1 MSQSRDFRFDHLDQE
16 TAYHS
21 YTLIQASL
29 GLPSWTT
36 EIQYFDNLLKLRFG
50 L

>member
-1 MSQSRDFRFDHLDQE
+1 MSQSDDFWFDHLDQE
-16 TAYHS
+16 IAYHS

-36 EIQYFDNLLKLRFG
+36 EIQCFDNLLIN
-50 L
+50 